1 MPKPKSEEYIAERIK
16 LRRQRSDEIVEKEKI
31 INSKFFEKYFRYS
44 SPSDMYKALNERT
57 GLEEN
62 KAQVNT
68 IESRLANLM
77 EVFKSSPASDAKKI

>member
-16 LRRQRSDEIVEKEKI
+16 LRRQRSDEIVKKEKM

-44 SPSDMYKALNERT
+44 SASDMYKALNERT

-62 KAQVNT
+62 KAQGNT
-68 IESRLANLM
+68 IESRLAHLM
-77 EVFKSSPASDAKKI
+77 EAFKSSPANDAKNN

>member
-16 LRRQRSDEIVEKEKI
+16 LRRQRSDEIVKKEKM

-44 SPSDMYKALNERT
+44 SASDMYKALNERT

-62 KAQVNT
+62 KAQGNT

-77 EVFKSSPASDAKKI
+77 EAFKSSPANDAKNN

>member
-1 MPKPKSEEYIAERIK
+1 M
-16 LRRQRSDEIVEKEKI
+16 

-44 SPSDMYKALNERT
+44 SASDMYKALNERT

-62 KAQVNT
+62 KAQGNT

-77 EVFKSSPASDAKKI
+77 EAFKSSPANDAKNN